1 METALIIYS
10 QGDNIPTLVDLYENE
25 TIALQF
31 NFSDIKDLKPRGSY
45 SRTFRIPATQTNGKI
60 FGFIQENTYQF
71 ASFNPK
77 RKLNAIITVDTIP
90 ILEGNCQFKAC
101 YTSNGEVS
109 EYEIVFFGN
118 VVDFFKNIGD
128 NDFKGYISTQ
138 LQTDYNYVVDY
149 DNITTFN
156 AETDI
161 YLSLTD
167 RGQNWVGNVND
178 ENSRCINS
186 TNKNVVAKAGELTP
200 FVSARYIFNKI
211 IELSGFQLGSNSTTL
226 TTELDFMYI
235 PWTSEA
241 GQIQQGG
248 GNPETAK
255 FKLTGYGST
264 TTIDSSTFANETV
277 NGSTYKVAHL
287 PTLTI
292 NQDPGSNIA
301 GNVYT
306 VPFNGNYQIA
316 VFLDIEVIPSFVGEE
331 FLGSLGLRL
340 LRTDSLGNKTFLSN
354 QANITCY
361 NFDTDGY
368 QQGIINTPIL
378 VNTGDSTQ
386 FLNTGDTIE
395 VVIDC
400 VGSSLNA
407 LNAFAGDFRLNDI
420 TFQSQ
425 EISKPLY
432 GNLIDWSANAPVMKC
447 SEFMDSLFKMYN
459 LVVIPNKVNQ
469 KEIDFIPFTEYI
481 SQGVSK
487 DWTPLLDISKDIT
500 LTATT
505 DYQARKNTWTYKESS
520 DLFNML
526 YNTQGDRVYG
536 RLELIDPQND
546 FATDEQNIELYFGS
560 TPIVPIKAT
569 SYAIP
574 KFVNEQYQY
583 SAPNPRILYKT
594 GETMNFNVYNDTT
607 TGVNQVTAY
616 MFSHY
621 SDFLPDITSRDL
633 NFGQETPLCEVS
645 SIPYKTLYARYWN
658 EYIENIYAPD
668 ARVLEAFFSLEFADI
683 YNFNFNDKIFI
694 KDSYWRILSI
704 SDYVVG
710 TQDTV
715 KVTLIKQVTA
725 EPDCLLRPF
734 SINSS
739 GAVVFVDADDN
750 PAIATQICCEVYNY
764 NWIDGACFAFS
775 RDSDGTGKPKSAQ
788 LTTEKTLSN
797 PPQEK
802 SGLIVTDNN
811 FVGSGN
817 DNSIVLGSG
826 NRLDN
831 GLDSVFVMGYNS
843 NVLNGGATIG
853 SAGAYVGEMQN
864 GLIPV
869 WGKGDFTNDT
879 TSITLAAYGST
890 YINMP
895 DDSVWLVKLRL
906 MVGQVGALIDAS
918 VSGEY
923 NLHIAQS
930 GGTISLK
937 NVTTI
942 DETPIDIDGNFVID
956 LDVVGSTFAILVL
969 LDNATSYP
977 YNSINIS
984 GQLTYTQYHYE

>member
-10 QGDNIPTLVDLYENE
+10 QGDNVPTLVDLYENE

-45 SRTFRIPATQTNGKI
+45 SRTFRIPATQTNEKI

-138 LQTDYNYVVDY
+138 LQTDYNYTVEY
-149 DNITTFN
+149 DSISTFN

-167 RGQNWVGNVND
+167 RGQNWVGNVD
-178 ENSRCINS
+178 DANSRCINS
-186 TNKNVVAKAGELTP
+186 TNKNVAAKAGELTP

-211 IELSGFQLGSNSTTL
+211 IELSGFQLGSNSGTL
-226 TTELDFMYI
+226 TDELDFMYI
-235 PWTSEA
+235 TWTSEA

-255 FKLTGYGST
+255 FKLSGYSPYETFVVG
-264 TTIDSSTFANETV
+264 DFANETI
-277 NGSTYKVAHL
+277 NGFTNSVYHL
-287 PTLTI
+287 PTLNITS
-292 NQDPGSNIA
+292 DPGSNIT

-306 VPFNGNYQIA
+306 APFSGNYK
-316 VFLDIEVIPSFVGEE
+316 FNMFVTAQVDAETLAE
-331 FLGSLGLRL
+331 IKLRFVK
-340 LRTDSLGNKTFLSN
+340 TDLLGNKTFINSTGGLDFSWFDNEGNDIFYINEDRLGSN
-354 QANITCY
+354 QTSNV
-361 NFDTDGY
+361 F
-368 QQGIINTPIL
+368 L
-378 VNTGDSTQ
+378 ETGE
-386 FLNTGDTIE
+386 TIE
-395 VVIDC
+395 AVFVQLEPQWTYWTGFTGTFTIKSVVFEA
-400 VGSSLNA
+400 NE
-407 LNAFAGDFRLNDI
+407 I
-420 TFQSQ
+420 T
-425 EISKPLY
+425 KPLY
-432 GNLIDWSANAPVMKC
+432 GNVIDWSANAPIMKC

-505 DYQARKNTWTYKESS
+505 DYQARKNTWTYKSSS

-526 YNTQGDRVYG
+526 YNTQGSRVYG
-536 RLELIDPQND
+536 RLELVDPQND

-574 KFVNEQYQY
+574 KFVNDQYQY

-725 EPDCLLRPF
+725 EPDCLLTPS

-750 PAIATQICCEVYNY
+750 PADATEVCCEVYNY
-764 NWIDGACFAFS
+764 NWIDGGCYAFS
-775 RDSDGTGKPKSAQ
+775 RDSDGTGKPKSAE
-788 LTTEKTLSN
+788 LNTDKILAN
-797 PPQEK
+797 PPQENK
-802 SGLIVTDNN
+802 SGLVVTDNN
-811 FVGSGN
+811 FVGFGN

-826 NRLDN
+826 NRLDS

-853 SAGAYVGEMQN
+853 SAGSYSGEMQN

>member
-10 QGDNIPTLVDLYENE
+10 QGDNVPTLVDLYENE

-45 SRTFRIPATQTNGKI
+45 SRTFRIPATQTNEKI

-138 LQTDYNYVVDY
+138 LQTDYNYTVEY
-149 DNITTFN
+149 DSISTFN

-167 RGQNWVGNVND
+167 RGQNWVGNVD
-178 ENSRCINS
+178 DANSRCINS
-186 TNKNVVAKAGELTP
+186 TNKNVAAKAGELTP

-211 IELSGFQLGSNSTTL
+211 IELSGFQLGSNSGTL
-226 TTELDFMYI
+226 TDELDFMYI
-235 PWTSEA
+235 TWTSEA

-255 FKLTGYGST
+255 FKLSGYSPYETFVVG
-264 TTIDSSTFANETV
+264 DFANETI
-277 NGSTYKVAHL
+277 NGFTNSVYHL
-287 PTLTI
+287 PTLNITS
-292 NQDPGSNIA
+292 DPGSNIT

-306 VPFNGNYQIA
+306 APFSGNYK
-316 VFLDIEVIPSFVGEE
+316 FNMFVTAQVDAETLAE
-331 FLGSLGLRL
+331 IKLRFVK
-340 LRTDSLGNKTFLSN
+340 TDLLGNKTFINSTGGLDFSWFDNEGNDIFYINEDRLGSN
-354 QANITCY
+354 QTSNV
-361 NFDTDGY
+361 F
-368 QQGIINTPIL
+368 L
-378 VNTGDSTQ
+378 ETGE
-386 FLNTGDTIE
+386 TIE
-395 VVIDC
+395 AVFVQLEPQWTYWTGFTGTFTIKSVVFEA
-400 VGSSLNA
+400 NE
-407 LNAFAGDFRLNDI
+407 I
-420 TFQSQ
+420 T
-425 EISKPLY
+425 KPLY
-432 GNLIDWSANAPVMKC
+432 GNVIDWSANAPIMKC

-505 DYQARKNTWTYKESS
+505 DYQARKNTWTYKSSS

-526 YNTQGDRVYG
+526 YNTQGSRVYG
-536 RLELIDPQND
+536 RLELVDPQND

-574 KFVNEQYQY
+574 KFVNDQYQY

-725 EPDCLLRPF
+725 EPDCLLTPS

-750 PAIATQICCEVYNY
+750 PADATEICCEVYNY
-764 NWIDGACFAFS
+764 NWIDGGCYAFS
-775 RDSDGTGKPKSAQ
+775 YDSDGTGKPKSAQ
-788 LTTEKTLSN
+788 LNTDKILAN
-797 PPQEK
+797 PPQENK
-802 SGLIVTDNN
+802 SGLVVTDNN
-811 FVGSGN
+811 FVGFGN
-817 DNSIVLGSG
+817 DNSIVIGSG
-826 NRLDN
+826 NRLDS

-853 SAGAYVGEMQN
+853 SAGSYSGEMQN

>member
-10 QGDNIPTLVDLYENE
+10 QGDNVPTLVDLYENE

-45 SRTFRIPATQTNGKI
+45 SRTFRIPATQTNSKI

-101 YTSNGEVS
+101 YTSNGDVS

-138 LQTDYNYVVDY
+138 LQTDYNYVVEY
-149 DNITTFN
+149 DNIATFN

-167 RGQNWVGNVND
+167 RGQNWVGNVD
-178 ENSRCINS
+178 DANSRCINS
-186 TNKNVVAKAGELTP
+186 TNKNVAAKAGELTP

-211 IELSGFQLGSNSTTL
+211 IDLSGFQLGSNSSTL
-226 TTELDFMYI
+226 TGELDFMYI

-255 FKLTGYGST
+255 FKVEGYTPDETFVVG
-264 TTIDSSTFANETV
+264 DFANETIGGYTNSV
-277 NGSTYKVAHL
+277 YHF
-287 PTLTI
+287 PTLTDVT
-292 NQDPGSNIA
+292 NPGGNITA
-301 GNVYT
+301 NVYT
-306 VPFNGNYQIA
+306 APFSGNYKFGIYLTAQVDTNTNSTIG
-316 VFLDIEVIPSFVGEE
+316 IRFVK
-331 FLGSLGLRL
+331 
-340 LRTDSLGNKTFLSN
+340 TDLLGNKTFVNSVGNIAFYTYDSQGNDVFYTNSDRFGNN
-354 QANITCY
+354 QTANV
-361 NFDTDGY
+361 F
-368 QQGIINTPIL
+368 L
-378 VNTGDSTQ
+378 ETGE
-386 FLNTGDTIE
+386 TIE
-395 VVIDC
+395 PVLIQAEPFNTSWTSFTGTFTLKSV
-400 VGSSLNA
+400 
-407 LNAFAGDFRLNDI
+407 
-420 TFQSQ
+420 TFQSN
-425 EISKPLY
+425 EITKPLY
-432 GNLIDWSANAPVMKC
+432 GNVIDWSANAPIMKC
-447 SEFMDSLFKMYN
+447 TEFIDSLFKMYN
-459 LVVIPNKVNQ
+459 LVVVPNKINQ
-469 KEIDFIPFTEYI
+469 KEIDLIPFTEYI

-487 DWTPLLDISKDIT
+487 DWTQLLDISKDIT

-505 DYQARKNTWTYKESS
+505 DYQARKNTWTYKASS
-520 DLFNML
+520 DLFNNL

-536 RLELIDPQND
+536 RLELVDPQND
-546 FATDEQNIELYFGS
+546 FATDEQKIELFFGS

-574 KFVNEQYQY
+574 KFVNEQYEY
-583 SAPNPRILYKT
+583 TAPNPRILYKV
-594 GETMNFNVYNDTT
+594 GETINFNVYNDTT

-621 SDFLPDITSRDL
+621 SDFLPDITTRDL

-645 SIPYKTLYARYWN
+645 SIPYKTLYARYWK

-668 ARVLEAFFSLEFADI
+668 ARILEAFFSLEFADI

-725 EPDCLLRPF
+725 EPDCLLTPTGISAFGRVLF
-734 SINSS
+734 ED
-739 GAVVFVDADDN
+739 VDGN
-750 PAIATQICCEVYNY
+750 PADATQVCCEIYNY
-764 NWIDGACFAFS
+764 NWIDGGCYAFS
-775 RDSDGTGKPKSAQ
+775 RDSDGSGKPKPAK
-788 LTTEKTLSN
+788 LTSEKILAN
-797 PPQEK
+797 PPQEDK
-802 SGLIVTDNN
+802 SGLVVTDNN
-811 FVGSGN
+811 FVGIGN

-826 NRLDN
+826 NRLDS
-831 GLDSVFVMGYNS
+831 GLDSVFVMGYNA
-843 NVLNGGATIG
+843 NVLNAGATIG
-853 SAGAYVGEMQN
+853 SAGAYTGEMQN

-869 WGKGDFTNDT
+869 WGKGDFTNNT
-879 TSITLAAYGST
+879 TAISLAAYGST
-890 YINMP
+890 YMKMP

-923 NLHIAQS
+923 NLHIVQS

-942 DETPIDIDGNFVID
+942 DETAIDIDGRFIIT
-956 LDVVGSTFAILVL
+956 LDIVGSTFAILVTL
-969 LDNATSYP
+969 EDATSYP

>member
-10 QGDNIPTLVDLYENE
+10 QGDNVPTLVDLYENE

-45 SRTFRIPATQTNGKI
+45 SRTFRIPATQTNEKI

-138 LQTDYNYVVDY
+138 LQTDYNYTVEY
-149 DNITTFN
+149 DSISTFN

-167 RGQNWVGNVND
+167 RGQNWVGNVD
-178 ENSRCINS
+178 DANSRCINS
-186 TNKNVVAKAGELTP
+186 TNKNVAAKAGELTP

-211 IELSGFQLGSNSTTL
+211 IELSGFQLGSNSGTL
-226 TTELDFMYI
+226 TDELDFMYI
-235 PWTSEA
+235 TWTSEA

-255 FKLTGYGST
+255 FKLSGYSPYETFVVG
-264 TTIDSSTFANETV
+264 DFANETI
-277 NGSTYKVAHL
+277 NGFTNSVYHL
-287 PTLTI
+287 PTLNITS
-292 NQDPGSNIA
+292 DPGSNIT

-306 VPFNGNYQIA
+306 APFSGNYK
-316 VFLDIEVIPSFVGEE
+316 FNMFVTAQVDAETLAE
-331 FLGSLGLRL
+331 IKLRFVK
-340 LRTDSLGNKTFLSN
+340 TDLLGNKTFINSTGGLDFSWFDNEGNDIFYINEDRLGSN
-354 QANITCY
+354 QTSNV
-361 NFDTDGY
+361 F
-368 QQGIINTPIL
+368 L
-378 VNTGDSTQ
+378 ETGE
-386 FLNTGDTIE
+386 TIE
-395 VVIDC
+395 AVFVQLEPQWTYWTGFTGTFTIKSVVFEA
-400 VGSSLNA
+400 NE
-407 LNAFAGDFRLNDI
+407 I
-420 TFQSQ
+420 T
-425 EISKPLY
+425 KPLY
-432 GNLIDWSANAPVMKC
+432 GNVIDWSANAPIMKC

-505 DYQARKNTWTYKESS
+505 DYQARKNTWTYKSSS

-526 YNTQGDRVYG
+526 YNTQGSRVYG
-536 RLELIDPQND
+536 RLELVDPQND

-574 KFVNEQYQY
+574 KFVNDQYQY

-725 EPDCLLRPF
+725 EPDCLLTPS

-750 PAIATQICCEVYNY
+750 PADATEICCEVYNY
-764 NWIDGACFAFS
+764 NWIDGGCYAFS
-775 RDSDGTGKPKSAQ
+775 YDSDGTGKPKSAE
-788 LTTEKTLSN
+788 LNTDKILAN
-797 PPQEK
+797 PPQENK
-802 SGLIVTDNN
+802 SGLVVTDNN
-811 FVGSGN
+811 FVGFGN
-817 DNSIVLGSG
+817 DNSIVIGSG
-826 NRLDN
+826 NRLDS

-853 SAGAYVGEMQN
+853 SAGSYSGEMQN

>member
-10 QGDNIPTLVDLYENE
+10 QGDNVPTLVDLYENE

-118 VVDFFKNIGD
+118 VIDFFKNIGD

-138 LQTDYNYVVDY
+138 LQTDYNYVVEY
-149 DNITTFN
+149 DNIATFN

-186 TNKNVVAKAGELTP
+186 TNKNVAAKAGELTP

-211 IELSGFQLGSNSTTL
+211 VELSGFQLGSNSGTL
-226 TTELDFMYI
+226 TGELDFMYI

-255 FKLTGYGST
+255 FKVEGYTPDETFVVG
-264 TTIDSSTFANETV
+264 DFANETI
-277 NGSTYKVAHL
+277 NGYTNSVYHL
-287 PTLTI
+287 PTLNI
-292 NQDPGSNIA
+292 VSDPGSNII

-306 VPFNGNYQIA
+306 APFSGNYK
-316 VFLDIEVIPSFVGEE
+316 FNMFVTAQVDAETLAE
-331 FLGSLGLRL
+331 IKLRFVK
-340 LRTDSLGNKTFLSN
+340 TDLLGNKTFINSTGGLDFSWFDSEGNDIFYIDEDRFGSN
-354 QANITCY
+354 QTSNV
-361 NFDTDGY
+361 F
-368 QQGIINTPIL
+368 L
-378 VNTGDSTQ
+378 ETGE
-386 FLNTGDTIE
+386 TIE
-395 VVIDC
+395 AVFVQLEPQWTYWTEFTGTFTIKSVVFE
-400 VGSSLNA
+400 SNE
-407 LNAFAGDFRLNDI
+407 I
-420 TFQSQ
+420 T
-425 EISKPLY
+425 KPLF
-432 GNLIDWSANAPVMKC
+432 GNVIDWSANAPIMKC

-469 KEIDFIPFTEYI
+469 KEIDFVPFTEYI

-505 DYQARKNTWTYKESS
+505 DYQARKNTWTYKASS
-520 DLFNML
+520 DLFNNL

-546 FATDEQNIELYFGS
+546 FATDEQKIELFFGS

-574 KFVNEQYQY
+574 KFVNDQYQY

-594 GETMNFNVYNDTT
+594 GETMNFNVYNDGTN
-607 TGVNQVTAY
+607 GVNVVTAY

-621 SDFLPDITSRDL
+621 SDFLPDINSRDL

-668 ARVLEAFFSLEFADI
+668 ARILEAFFSLEFADI

-725 EPDCLLRPF
+725 EPDCLLTPD
-734 SINSS
+734 SITAL
-739 GAVVFVDADDN
+739 GAVAFVDSDGN
-750 PAIATQICCEVYNY
+750 PADATQVCCEIYNY
-764 NWIDGACFAFS
+764 NWIDGGCYAFS
-775 RDSDGTGKPKSAQ
+775 RDSDGSGKPKSAQ
-788 LTTEKTLSN
+788 LNTDKILAN
-797 PPQEK
+797 PPIEK
-802 SGLIVTDNN
+802 SGLVVTDNN

-826 NRLDN
+826 NRLDS

-879 TSITLAAYGST
+879 TSITLAAYGTT

-895 DDSVWLVKLRL
+895 DNSVWLGKLRL
-906 MVGQVGALIDAS
+906 MVGQVGAVIDAS

-923 NLHIAQS
+923 NLHIVQS

-942 DETPIDIDGNFVID
+942 DETAIDIDGKFIID
-956 LDVVGSTFAILVL
+956 LDIVGSTFAITVVL
-969 LDNATSYP
+969 DDATAYP
-977 YNSINIS
+977 YNTINIS
-984 GQLTYTQYHYE
+984 AQFNYTQYTYA

>member
-10 QGDNIPTLVDLYENE
+10 QGDNVPTLVDLYENE
-25 TIALQF
+25 SISLQF

-45 SRTFRIPATQTNGKI
+45 SRTFRIPASETNSKI

-71 ASFNPK
+71 ANFNPK
-77 RKLNAIITVDTIP
+77 LKLNAIITVDTIP
-90 ILEGNCQFKAC
+90 ILEGNCQFKAS

-138 LQTDYNYVVDY
+138 LQTDYPVVIEY
-149 DNITTFN
+149 DSIATIN

-161 YLSLTD
+161 YLTLTD
-167 RGQNWVGNVND
+167 RGQNWVGNVD
-178 ENSRCINS
+178 DANSRCINS
-186 TNKNVVAKAGELTP
+186 TNINVVAKAGELTP

-211 IELSGFQLGSNSTTL
+211 IGLSGFELGDNSDTL
-226 TTELDFMYI
+226 TTELDFIYI

-255 FKLTGYGST
+255 FRLNGYSPAETFVVG
-264 TTIDSSTFANETV
+264 DFANETI
-277 NGSTYKVAHL
+277 NGYTNSVYHF
-287 PTLTI
+287 PTLDIIT
-292 NQDPGSNIA
+292 DPGSNTT

-306 VPFNGNYQIA
+306 APFSGNYKFNTFITAQVDANTNSSIA
-316 VFLDIEVIPSFVGEE
+316 IYYIK
-331 FLGSLGLRL
+331 
-340 LRTDSLGNKTFLSN
+340 TDLSANKTFVNSFGSISFFTFDNQGNDIFFTNSDRFGSN
-354 QANITCY
+354 QTPNI
-361 NFDTDGY
+361 
-368 QQGIINTPIL
+368 
-378 VNTGDSTQ
+378 
-386 FLNTGDTIE
+386 FLEAGETIE
-395 VVIDC
+395 PVLVQLEAFNSSWQNFTGTFTLDSVV
-400 VGSSLNA
+400 LEA
-407 LNAFAGDFRLNDI
+407 TEI
-420 TFQSQ
+420 T
-425 EISKPLY
+425 KPLY
-432 GNLIDWSANAPVMKC
+432 GNVIDWSANAPVMKC

-459 LVVIPNKVNQ
+459 LVVVTNKVNQ
-469 KEIDFIPFTEYI
+469 KLIDFIPFQEYI
-481 SQGVSK
+481 AQGVAK

-505 DYQARKNTWTYKESS
+505 DYQARKNTWTYKASS
-520 DLFNML
+520 DLFNTL
-526 YNTQGDRVYG
+526 YNTQGNRVYG
-536 RLELIDPQND
+536 RLELIDPEND
-546 FATDEQNIELYFGS
+546 FATEEQKIELYFGS

-569 SYAIP
+569 TYAIP
-574 KFVNEQYQY
+574 KFVNDQYQY
-583 SAPNPRILYKT
+583 VAPNPRILYKT
-594 GETMNFNVYNDTT
+594 GETMDFNVFNDTT
-607 TGVNQVTAY
+607 NGVNVVSAF

-621 SDFLPDITSRDL
+621 SDFLPDITTRDL
-633 NFGQETPLCEVS
+633 NFGQETPLCEIA
-645 SIPYKTLYARYWN
+645 SIPFKTLYGRYWN

-668 ARVLEAFFSLEFADI
+668 ARVLEAFFSLEFADV

-725 EPDCLLRPF
+725 EPDCLLTPD
-734 SINSS
+734 SITAL
-739 GAVVFVDADDN
+739 GAVAFVDVNGD
-750 PAIATQICCEVYNY
+750 PAAATEVCCEVFNY
-764 NWIDGACFAFS
+764 NWIDGGCYAFS

-788 LTTEKTLSN
+788 LTNERTLSN

-802 SGLIVTDNN
+802 SGLLVTDNN
-811 FVGSGN
+811 FIGFGN
-817 DNSIVLGSG
+817 DNSIVIGSG
-826 NRLDN
+826 HRLDS

-853 SAGAYVGEMQN
+853 SAGSYIGEMQN

-869 WGKGDFTNDT
+869 WGKGDFTNNT
-879 TSITLAAYGST
+879 TAITLLAYGT
-890 YINMP
+890 AYINMP
-895 DDSVWLVKLRL
+895 NESVWLVKLRL

-942 DETPIDIDGNFVID
+942 DETPIDIDGDFIID
-956 LDVVGSTFAILVL
+956 LDIVGSTFAITVV
-969 LDNATSYP
+969 LDNASSYP
-977 YNSINIS
+977 YDVINIS